1 MTIARHT
8 VYVRGR
14 YCGRIVNV
22 PSGVTRVRVT
32 VTTLNTFLD
41 EGIIREDLRSYTLK
55 TLKCLEIKIGSK
67 EEI

>member
-1 MTIARHT
+1 
-8 VYVRGR
+8 VFSF
-14 YCGRIVNV
+14 
-22 PSGVTRVRVT
+22 PL
-32 VTTLNTFLD
+32 LNTFLD